1 MECEKVAW
9 GYCQCKSKHRK
20 GNTEQNDQF
29 GNLHTFKQP
38 QLASDTAARPR
49 VDYRYHARL
58 TKNVSAWQQQT
69 VQSKFN
75 QKCRIQ
81 SCREEMH
88 RQVSAT
94 APRHKAVYYAYV
106 HTANSKSQR
115 PTIDEQHF

>member
-1 MECEKVAW
+1 MRGAIVSARASIAR
-9 GYCQCKSKHRK
+9 GTPSKMT
-20 GNTEQNDQF
+20 NLA
-29 GNLHTFKQP
+29 NLHPSNQP

-115 PTIDEQHF
+115 PTIDEQYF